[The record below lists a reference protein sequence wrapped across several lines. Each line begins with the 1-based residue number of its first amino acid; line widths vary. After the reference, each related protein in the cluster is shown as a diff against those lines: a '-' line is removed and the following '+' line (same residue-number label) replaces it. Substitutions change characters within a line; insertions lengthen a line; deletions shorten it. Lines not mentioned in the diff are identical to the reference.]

1 MNVEIMMRPSI
12 TSKLVGAMVCA
23 GLSIYNIASSS
34 DQVLI
39 RSANPSSS
47 RTEVRVFESPSKHL
61 NMTSGAVFGLF
72 GCGLIFFAFNEYNN
86 ILEEMGNE
94 CATQQEEGHPQEQV
108 APHMPIS
115 SPMLPVPPVP
125 PILQSIVGDVQMQSV
140 SGGKHLRL
148 VPPMTADGTTMPGY
162 LIPPKDFIQDM
173 EAEDYWNNSLNKE

>member
-12 TSKLVGAMVCA
+12 VSKLVGTMVCA

-72 GCGLIFFAFNEYNN
+72 GCGLVFFAFNEYNN
-86 ILEEMGNE
+86 ILEELGNE
-94 CATQQEEGHPQEQV
+94 CATQEEGHPQEQV
-108 APHMPIS
+108 APNIPI
-115 SPMLPVPPVP
+115 PP
-125 PILQSIVGDVQMQSV
+125 PIPQSIVGNAYVQSTA
-140 SGGKHLRL
+140 SNIGKHLRL

-173 EAEDYWNNSLNKE
+173 EAVDYWDDSLNKE